1 MHFSNYFIN
10 NSKSYLSPRTS
21 QDQPAALTGIPAP
34 LLRENDGS
42 PIPLQA
48 LEAPR
53 SPGHGATTPIWGAR
67 GELPGYSRFKGP
79 RLTWSPGPPH
89 WFSQALSICK
99 AHGQSLQPIQGW
111 LQLPWE
117 LLGASAPREKT
128 PPGPHLKLQSPK
140 SSVTVKAQ
148 KVHHLATPQ
157 GAASR
162 VRAVYSPPTHGSSQV
177 F

>member
-1 MHFSNYFIN
+1 MHQ
-10 NSKSYLSPRTS
+10 PR
-21 QDQPAALTGIPAP
+21 PACCLTGIPAP

-42 PIPLQA
+42 LIPLQA

-53 SPGHGATTPIWGAR
+53 SPGHGATTPSWGGSR
-67 GELPGYSRFKGP
+67 GTSRILQVQGP
-79 RLTWSPGPPH
+79 KADLAPRPPH
-89 WFSQALSICK
+89 WFSQALSIRK
-99 AHGQSLQPIQGW
+99 AHGQSLQPLQGW

-128 PPGPHLKLQSPK
+128 PPGPHLKLQRPK
-140 SSVTVKAQ
+140 SSVTVKPQ

-162 VRAVYSPPTHGSSQV
+162 VRAVCSPLTHGSSQV